1 MRLKMPIIPEAMEY
15 QRPLSHARSQFKD
28 THPQLKMSKDG
39 AEATVRRILT
49 ITDKKTLYEFKLT
62 TSE

>member
-1 MRLKMPIIPEAMEY
+1 MPEAMEASETA
-15 QRPLSHARSQFKD
+15 SHARSQFKD
-28 THPQLKMSKDG
+28 IHPQLKMSKDG